1 MTGGAGF
8 VGSHLV
14 DKLMIQGHELI
25 VVDNFFTG
33 RKRNVEHWLAHENFE
48 LIHHDVVESL
58 YIEVDQ
64 IYHLGK
70 DFQSYFV
77 SAIFNEL
84 FQRAPL
90 HLLTIYSIR

>member
-1 MTGGAGF
+1 
-8 VGSHLV
+8 
-14 DKLMIQGHELI
+14 MIQGHELI

-33 RKRNVEHWLAHENFE
+33 RKRNVEHWLTHENFE
-48 LIHHDVVESL
+48 LIHHDVVEPL

-77 SAIFNEL
+77 SATFNYL
-84 FQRAPL
+84 FQLVPL
-90 HLLTIYSIR
+90 HLLTICLIR